1 MHDAKCRGTH
11 QLMTNLV
18 CVWGG
23 GGRGGEGSYSDA
35 CDVVYRI
42 HVGKEVNLYINLKHS
57 NISPFAALH
66 IGKSKQ
72 FTYII

>member
-11 QLMTNLV
+11 QLMTNLASTY
-18 CVWGG
+18 WGG
-23 GGRGGEGSYSDA
+23 GGGGRVHSDA

-42 HVGKEVNLYINLKHS
+42 HVGKEANLYINLKHF
-57 NISPFAALH
+57 NIFPFAALH